1 MLEICESIIVHI
13 LLIDA
18 FLTVILSIV
27 IMYIKI
33 RDWIEKKY
41 RSKKYF
47 PLSIKRIVR

>member
-1 MLEICESIIVHI
+1 MLAICESIIVHI

-33 RDWIEKKY
+33 RDWFKKKF
-41 RSKKYF
+41 STKKSF
-47 PLSIKRIVR
+47 SPSVKKIVT